1 MLEFICSIPE
11 EIGWVIVGAT
21 GMFTFGFFLQ
31 ALFIPMVVHP
41 IIEAVHEWK
50 EKRAEKMKA

>member
-31 ALFIPMVVHP
+31 ALFIPMVVRP

>member
-21 GMFTFGFFLQ
+21 GMFTLGFFLQ
-31 ALFIPMVVHP
+31 ALFIPMVIYP

-50 EKRAEKMKA
+50 EKRAEKTQA

>member
-1 MLEFICSIPE
+1 MLELICSIPD

-21 GMFTFGFFLQ
+21 GMFTLGFFLQ
-31 ALFIPMVVHP
+31 ALFIPMVVRP